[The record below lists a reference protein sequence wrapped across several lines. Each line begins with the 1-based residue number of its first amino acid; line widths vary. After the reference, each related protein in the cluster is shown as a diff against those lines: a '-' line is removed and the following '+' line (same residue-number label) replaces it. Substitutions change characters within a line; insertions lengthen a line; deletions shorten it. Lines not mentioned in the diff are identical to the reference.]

1 MTAKPP
7 LNLTEYEFT
16 ANIDYVS
23 LVGLQ
28 KTALPPLNGKATWPP
43 SVPGKLTVQEPS
55 AADVQALAETFPAGH
70 LDELEIC
77 VDVRTAQQQPAAQ
90 QEEAL
95 TAFKA
100 EFVAKRHK
108 PTFIEGTNSGFRGAY
123 DHNIKKT
130 LPYNHRV
137 PAAHQQLLNGHRNDG
152 AQVKCYYKRTDQKQA
167 LPSKQHC
174 VRLEIRLGMVGL
186 DRHGLLTLADLHG
199 FKFRKELMPYFT
211 HVYGSRHPKV
221 RKSSRAALLG
231 MLNAYQDSADL
242 THWGR
247 VGVGAFL
254 PGGKREKPHLIF
266 KRDTALNNRIGQ
278 ALGRLERSFAIKKF
292 VRPAVPA

>member
-1 MTAKPP
+1 MTAKPT

-16 ANIDYVS
+16 ASIDYVS

-28 KTALPPLNGKATWPP
+28 RTALPPLNGKATWPP

-55 AADVQALAETFPAGH
+55 AADVQALAEIFPAGI
-70 LDELEIC
+70 LDEIEIC
-77 VDVRTAQQQPAAQ
+77 VDVRTARQQPAAQ
-90 QEEAL
+90 QDEAL
-95 TAFKA
+95 KAFKA
-100 EFVAKRHK
+100 EFVAKRLK

-123 DHNIKKT
+123 DSYVKKP

-152 AQVKCYYKRTDQKQA
+152 AQVKCYYKRTDQKKA
-167 LPSKQHC
+167 LPTQMHRI
-174 VRLEIRLGMVGL
+174 RLEIRLGMVGL
-186 DRHGLLTLADLHG
+186 DRHGLLTLSDLQG

-231 MLNAYQDSADL
+231 MLNAYQDATDRAD
-242 THWGR
+242 WGR

-254 PGGKREKPHLIF
+254 PGGKRETPHLIF

-278 ALGRLERSFAIKKF
+278 ALGRLERSFAVKNF